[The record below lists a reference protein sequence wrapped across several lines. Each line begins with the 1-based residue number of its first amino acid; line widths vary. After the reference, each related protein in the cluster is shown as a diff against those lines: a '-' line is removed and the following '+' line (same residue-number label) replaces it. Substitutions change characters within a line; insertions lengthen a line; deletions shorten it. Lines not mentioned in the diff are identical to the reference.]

1 MKNIVI
7 TFRLL
12 ISICNKDF
20 FQKKKGMPFKIFISY
35 NSDFKAQMRN
45 ILKKNEFS

>member
-20 FQKKKGMPFKIFISY
+20 FQKKRNALYDILSY

-45 ILKKNEFS
+45 ILKKK